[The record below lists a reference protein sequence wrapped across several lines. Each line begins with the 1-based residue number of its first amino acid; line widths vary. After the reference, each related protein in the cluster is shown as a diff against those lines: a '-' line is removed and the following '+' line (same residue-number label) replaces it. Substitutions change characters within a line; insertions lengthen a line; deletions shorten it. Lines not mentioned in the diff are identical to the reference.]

1 VDFDDAS
8 SRARE
13 ELIELAEEITVTI
26 ETDITN
32 PPERA
37 IVQDVLDFV
46 EGAANHRGLLGRN
59 ANDSFEAGLA
69 LLGDAARRDFMLRNV
84 LEAMKRG
91 EDPRNTVRHYQHL
104 GLLSVKPP
112 VPEVS
117 SDDAADV
124 RQFQS
129 GAARAALWAG
139 KQLKRAMAV
148 VSALTLEAAKAIP
161 KLATLKMGV
170 TFVGGIPC
178 PSFQLE
184 AGSVDWNVEELWD
197 RMSSAFKNAPI

>member
-1 VDFDDAS
+1 MVVKHSWWSLKWSIDCVSEEPVDFDDAS

-129 GAARAALWAG
+129 GAA
-139 KQLKRAMAV
+139 
-148 VSALTLEAAKAIP
+148 AKAIP